1 MVNQE
6 VESAQQKKEYQF
18 DKLPENIRQMGEQPE
33 KNRVYIEDYV
43 VTYMHQIFQ
52 KKQEEAIV
60 VFVGQK
66 GEGKAKNCSFI
77 YGAIEIDLDLLAGNQ
92 AFTQETWNEIYDKV
106 HEYFPASQ
114 VLGWGCGV
122 SMWNSQIDKNVR
134 QIQQKHFSQ
143 EEKLLFLEDLSEKEE
158 KIWHWHHGKLQEMSG
173 YVIYYDKNPQMQ
185 DYMLGDKPKKSF
197 EAEYQDSVTST
208 VREVI
213 HRKEETE
220 ETKKFAG
227 YTIAAAMILLAVFGA
242 NLLLQSTKKIDSLEK
257 TLETLSNAAVSTTA
271 VPDEEGRVNTTT
283 VPSASIFDPV
293 TEETPIATVP
303 PISTEKSTHNNTPK
317 DNTNEKSANTA
328 ENKENSKTD
337 AKKTAQDKE
346 KKQNSTSI
354 SKDSKVKATSKP
366 KQKAQTN
373 QSTQETSTLGIG
385 NQSYLVRSGDTL
397 SQIVLRQ
404 YHSMDYMEIVKQAN
418 NITNEDDIK
427 AGQLLVLPAVT
438 K

>member
-6 VESAQQKKEYQF
+6 VESAQQKKEYRF

-60 VFVGQK
+60 IFVGQK

-77 YGAIEIDLDLLAGNQ
+77 YGAVEIELDLLAGNQ
-92 AFTQETWNEIYDKV
+92 AFTQETWDKIYDKV
-106 HEYFPASQ
+106 HEYFPGSQ

-122 SMWNSQIDKNVR
+122 GMWNSQIDKNVR

-158 KIWHWHHGKLQEMSG
+158 KIWHWYHGKLQEMSG

-185 DYMLGDKPKKSF
+185 DYMLGDKPQKSF
-197 EAEYQDSVTST
+197 EAEYQDSVTSN

-227 YTIAAAMILLAVFGA
+227 YAIAAAMILLAVFGA
-242 NLLLQSTKKIDSLEK
+242 NLLMQSTKKIDSLEK

-271 VPDEEGRVNTTT
+271 VPDEEGQVNATTA
-283 VPSASIFDPV
+283 PSSSVFAPV
-293 TEETPIATVP
+293 IEETPATTVP
-303 PISTEKSTHNNTPK
+303 PISTEKSVKNSTVNENTGINK
-317 DNTNEKSANTA
+317 T
-328 ENKENSKTD
+328 ENKK
-337 AKKTAQDKE
+337 
-346 KKQNSTSI
+346 
-354 SKDSKVKATSKP
+354 SKVKATPKP
-366 KQKAQTN
+366 KRKTKTN
-373 QSTQETSTLGIG
+373 QSTQVTSARGIG
-385 NQSYLVRSGDTL
+385 KQSYLVRSGDTL

-427 AGQLLVLPAVT
+427 AGQLLVLPAAT